1 MFKCYLL
8 QQKLLQKILQKVF
21 ISTKFTQY
29 KTSRT
34 LNINR
39 FGISDNKNIAKLFSK
54 YDLFFLDQADFS
66 SDRKIILTITINL
79 LPLYLSNFSL
89 PYFCVQPS
97 KQSTPRI
104 FFLPPFSQFRLRQG
118 TRELGSHVKT
128 DTVLISSLLPFFIQ
142 ARKIVVLQV
151 VVSDEDACSR
161 NGKPSNPPSLILSTY
176 CRYFYTLLIPL
187 QALTFSWKPV
197 A

>member
-1 MFKCYLL
+1 M
-8 QQKLLQKILQKVF
+8 LQKILQKVL

-39 FGISDNKNIAKLFSK
+39 FGVADNKNIGKLFSK
-54 YDLFFLDQADFS
+54 YDLFFLDQADFR

-118 TRELGSHVKT
+118 TRELGSHVRT
-128 DTVLISSLLPFFIQ
+128 DTVLLSSLLPFLIQ

-151 VVSDEDACSR
+151 VVSDEDACNQ
-161 NGKPSNPPSLILSTY
+161 NGKPSNPPSLILLTY
-176 CRYFYTLLIPL
+176 CRYFHTLLIPL
-187 QALTFSWKPV
+187 QALTFSWRPV